1 MKLYDA
7 IGKENVI
14 METAYGV
21 WEHNTINDEDDYS
34 LVLLMRPIAD
44 LLSGTVAEL
53 LQRNGILPKERV
65 DVWSGTVTT
74 STGTED
80 VLVYIPDSWE

>member
-7 IGKENVI
+7 VGKENVI
-14 METAYGV
+14 METAYDV
-21 WEHNTINDEDDYS
+21 WEHNTLNDESDYS
-34 LVLLMRPIAD
+34 LVLRMRPMANS
-44 LLSGTVAEL
+44 LNSTVAEL
-53 LQRNGILPKERV
+53 LQRNGIPPKERV

-80 VLVYIPDSWE
+80 VVIFVPDSWE

>member
-7 IGKENVI
+7 VGKENVI

-21 WEHNTINDEDDYS
+21 WEHNTLNDEDVYS
-34 LVLLMRPIAD
+34 LVLLMCPIVD
-44 LLSGTVAEL
+44 LLSGAVAEL
-53 LQRNGILPKERV
+53 LQRNGIPPKERV

-74 STGTED
+74 PTGTED
-80 VLVYIPDSWE
+80 VVVYIPDSWE